1 MANGKTARIKSD
13 KGRPRRAPRIK
24 SINLVSYARHNE
36 SLKVDEDGGVART
49 VNLSESGIL
58 LETYSPL
65 PLDSV
70 IEIDISLGDRLVT
83 VSGEVTRAESVDK
96 GVYRLGIRF
105 REPASSSG
113 RKALRDYL
121 SSRGT

>member
-1 MANGKTARIKSD
+1 MAEA
-13 KGRPRRAPRIK
+13 KGRKAANPRRAPRIK

-65 PLDSV
+65 PLDSE
-70 IEIDISLGDRLVT
+70 IEIDISLGDRLLT
-83 VSGEVTRAESVDK
+83 VAGVVIRAETVDK
-96 GVYRLGIRF
+96 GVYRLGIKF
-105 REPASSSG
+105 AKGASAASG
-113 RKALRDYL
+113 RKALKEFLKAR
-121 SSRGT
+121 SR

>member
-1 MANGKTARIKSD
+1 MANGKTSRSKSD
-13 KGRPRRAPRIK
+13 KARARRAPRIK

-65 PLDSV
+65 PLESV

-83 VSGEVTRAESVDK
+83 VSGEVTRAETVDK

-105 REPASSSG
+105 RESAGSSG

-121 SSRGT
+121 SSRSS

>member
-1 MANGKTARIKSD
+1 MAATKGTKKGKSK
-13 KGRPRRAPRIK
+13 RAPRIK

-65 PLDSV
+65 PLESI
-70 IEIDISLGDRLVT
+70 IEVDISLGDRLVT
-83 VSGEVTRAESVDK
+83 VSGEVIRAESVDK
-96 GVYRLGIRF
+96 GVYRLGIKF
-105 REPASSSG
+105 RDTQGAPG
-113 RKALRDYL
+113 RKILKDFLTARDK
-121 SSRGT
+121 

>member
-1 MANGKTARIKSD
+1 MANPKSGRGKEPAALPKRT
-13 KGRPRRAPRIK
+13 PRIK

-65 PLDSV
+65 PLESV
-70 IEIDISLGDRLVT
+70 IEIDISLGDRLITVT
-83 VSGEVTRAESVDK
+83 GEVMRAESVDR

-105 REPASSSG
+105 REPNTAAG
-113 RKALRDYL
+113 RKALKDFLAARK
-121 SSRGT
+121 G